1 MTTSEKFN
9 EEINNKIVKYIL
21 NNFPSEFNDLTLP
34 KDESLYE
41 IGLLDSMGVIE
52 LVGFLENEF
61 NVRIED
67 DEITYEKMGSIN
79 KMILLIISKT

>member
-21 NNFPSEFNDLTLP
+21 NNFPSEFNELTLP

-52 LVGFLENEF
+52 LVEFLENEF